1 MMVDLIPVYFMQAV
15 LLINSPITAN
25 ISDSFSVPIVAGT
38 VAIVTAD
45 LVSANVIFKLI
56 EIAVILGLLIPIAA
70 MLVWVERRL
79 IGIWQDR
86 HGPNRVGPFG
96 ILQSLADLLKILGK
110 DEFTPKFADKFTF
123 IAAPVIAAVTVLM
136 SFVVIPFSDTIGV
149 IDLDIG
155 LLFFLAMTS
164 LAVYGVVLA
173 GWASKSKY
181 ALLGSM
187 RAAAQTIS
195 YEVFMG
201 LSLMGVVILSGSF
214 NLREIVMAQQD
225 GWFITTQFL
234 GFVVFLIAG
243 IAESHRLPFDLPE
256 AETELT
262 AGFHTEYSG
271 LKFALFFL
279 GEYLGVTLISAMTV
293 TLFFGGYLPPAFL
306 PASIADF
313 IPSIVWFIGKVMML
327 IMFFI
332 LLRTSL
338 PRPRFDQLLAFG
350 WKVMLPL
357 ALINLLLT
365 ATLKITGV
373 IGTGAFN
380 G

>member
-1 MMVDLIPVYFMQAV
+1 MMFNLTPEGLSIFWKFVEI
-15 LLINSPITAN
+15 II
-25 ISDSFSVPIVAGT
+25 I
-38 VAIVTAD
+38 
-45 LVSANVIFKLI
+45 LV
-56 EIAVILGLLIPIAA
+56 LLIPIAA
-70 MLVWVERRL
+70 MLVWVERRM

-86 HGPNRVGPFG
+86 LGPNRVGPFG

-110 DEFTPKFADKFTF
+110 EDWVPPFSEKGIFML
-123 IAAPVIAAVTVLM
+123 APLIGAICVLM
-136 SFVVIPFSDTIGV
+136 SFTVMPFSPDIG
-149 IDLDIG
+149 ISNLNIG
-155 LLFFLAMTS
+155 LLFFLAMAS
-164 LAVYGVVLA
+164 LSVYSVVLA
-173 GWASKSKY
+173 GWASNSKY

-187 RAAAQTIS
+187 RAAAQMVS

-201 LSLMGVVILSGSF
+201 LSMMGVVLLTGSF
-214 NLREIVMAQQD
+214 NLREIVLAQTD
-225 GWFITTQFL
+225 GWLIQTQFL

-279 GEYLGVTLISAMTV
+279 GEYLSVTLISAMSV
-293 TLFFGGYLPPAFL
+293 VLFFGGWLMPEPLASWLPPL
-306 PASIADF
+306 
-313 IPSIVWFIGKVMML
+313 VWFILKVFFFV
-327 IMFFI
+327 MFFI

-357 ALINLLLT
+357 ALINLVVT
-365 ATLKITGV
+365 AALRLGGLI
-373 IGTGAFN
+373 
-380 G
+380 